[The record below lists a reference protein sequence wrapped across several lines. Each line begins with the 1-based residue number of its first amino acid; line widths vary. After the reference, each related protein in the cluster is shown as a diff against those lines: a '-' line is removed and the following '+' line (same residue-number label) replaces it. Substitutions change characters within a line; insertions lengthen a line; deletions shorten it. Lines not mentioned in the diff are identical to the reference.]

1 MASVNKAIILGNVGK
16 DPETRYAADG
26 SAVTNL
32 SIATSEQWKDKA
44 TGEKQEKVEW
54 HRVVFFGKV
63 AEVAGQYL
71 KKGSSC
77 YVEGKIV
84 TRKWTDKEG
93 QDRYS
98 TEIVGDRLQL
108 LGGKPQGDA
117 PQESQKPRGSAKDM
131 DSDIPF
137 ANVGRG
143 RAFHSI

>member
-16 DPETRYAADG
+16 DPETRYVADG

-32 SIATSEQWKDKA
+32 SIATSEQWKDKS
-44 TGEKQEKVEW
+44 GEKQEKVEW

-63 AEVAGQYL
+63 AEIAGQYL

-108 LGGKPQGDA
+108 LGGKPQGDTQ
-117 PQESQKPRGSAKDM
+117 QEAQKPRGSAKDM
-131 DSDIPF
+131 DDDIPF
-137 ANVGRG
+137 
-143 RAFHSI
+143 